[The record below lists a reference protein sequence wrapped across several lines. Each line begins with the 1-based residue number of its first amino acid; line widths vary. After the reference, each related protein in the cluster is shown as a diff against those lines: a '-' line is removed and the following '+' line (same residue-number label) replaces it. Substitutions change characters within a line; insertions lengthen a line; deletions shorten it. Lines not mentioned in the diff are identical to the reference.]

1 MKPAFP
7 ALGQSLGPYR
17 LIRGIELGGKCA
29 VFLARD
35 ERTHREVAVK
45 VPLLGALADRA
56 ARRRLKKEAEILA
69 RLDVPFVPALLDA
82 DSQDGIEL
90 LVMEYVEGPTLA
102 ALLQEKS
109 PFDEAATR
117 SVGIA
122 IATALEAIHERGVI
136 HCDLKPGNVV
146 PQRDGT
152 VKLLD
157 FGQARLAGEAE
168 RRGRFLDAAGTVA
181 YMAPERFLNRGL
193 DHRADL
199 WSLGVL
205 LYELTTG
212 RRPFRGATAKETI
225 QAILTQAPEPPG
237 ALDGVILR
245 ALEKDLDRRFAT
257 AGEMRIQIEPR
268 APQARQP
275 TAEAW

>member
-1 MKPAFP
+1 M
-7 ALGQSLGPYR
+7 
-17 LIRGIELGGKCA
+17 RGIELGGKCA

-45 VPLLGALADRA
+45 LPLLGALADRA
-56 ARRRLKKEAEILA
+56 ARSRLKKEAEILS

-102 ALLQEKS
+102 ALLQEKG
-109 PFDEAATR
+109 PFDEAATLA
-117 SVGIA
+117 VGIA

-146 PQRDGT
+146 LQRAGT

-157 FGQARLAGEAE
+157 FGQARLVWEE
-168 RRGRFLDAAGTVA
+168 KSRGRFLDAAGTA
-181 YMAPERFLNRGL
+181 SYMAPERFLKRRL
-193 DHRADL
+193 DPRADL

-205 LYELTTG
+205 LYELATG

-225 QAILTQAPEPPG
+225 HAILKKAPEPPT
-237 ALDGVILR
+237 ADRDISSCLDAVILR
-245 ALEKDLDRRFAT
+245 ALEKDPDRRCLT
-257 AGEMRIQIEPR
+257 AGEVR
-268 APQARQP
+268 ATLA
-275 TAEAW
+275 ASMFFHD